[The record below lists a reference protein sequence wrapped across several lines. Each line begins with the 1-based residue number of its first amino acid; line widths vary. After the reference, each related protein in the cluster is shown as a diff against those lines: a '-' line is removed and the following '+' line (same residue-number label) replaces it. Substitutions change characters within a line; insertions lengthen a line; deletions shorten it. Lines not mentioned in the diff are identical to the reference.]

1 MLVEKYFDSRKKIV
15 DEGLDEYLDPKGIR
29 PKRLM
34 KAMRYA
40 CLNGGKRL
48 RPILLFAT
56 FEMLRGRKNTKT
68 LKSIVPAALALEMVH
83 CASLVHDD
91 LPSMDDSD
99 ERRGRQACHIKYD
112 EATAILTGD
121 ALITK
126 AFEILTEIKNKEKSI
141 KCINALARSLSTRGI
156 IGGQSVDV
164 VGSRKKV
171 RINELRYIH
180 MKKTGA
186 LLQAGVEM
194 ACIMKGVEENVF
206 VNLNNYA
213 IKLGLAYQIIDDI
226 LDEIGIYD
234 VLGKEP
240 GSDFRNNKA
249 TYPALIGLEKSKVK
263 AKSLLRECRN
273 LIKGMEHKQVLEE
286 FVNNVESRLP

>member
-1 MLVEKYFDSRKKIV
+1 MLVEKYFESRKNLV
-15 DEGLDEYLDPKGIR
+15 NEGLKKSLDPKGVK

-34 KAMRYA
+34 KAMRYSVF
-40 CLNGGKRL
+40 NGGKRL

-56 FEMLRGRKNTKT
+56 YEMLRGRKNVRT
-68 LKSIVPAALALEMVH
+68 LKTTIPAAVALELVH
-83 CASLVHDD
+83 SASLIHDD

-99 ERRGRQACHIKYD
+99 ERRGKPSSHIKYD

-126 AFEILTEIKNKEKSI
+126 AFEVLTQIKNKEKSI
-141 KCINALARSLSTRGI
+141 KCINALSRSLSTRGI
-156 IGGQSVDV
+156 IGGQAVDV
-164 VGSRKKV
+164 IGSRKKI

-180 MKKTGA
+180 MKKTGS
-186 LLQAGVEM
+186 LLQAAVEL
-194 ACIMKGVEENVF
+194 ACIMNGAEEKVF
-206 VNLNNYA
+206 INLNNYA
-213 IKLGLAYQIIDDI
+213 LKLGLSYQIIDDI

-234 VLGKEP
+234 VLGKAP

-249 TYPALIGLEKSKVK
+249 TYPALIGLEKSKKAVVK
-263 AKSLLRECRN
+263 LLKESRT
-273 LIKGMEHKQVLEE
+273 LLKDMKHKQILIE